1 MNLIV
6 DAVEKIKEEEEIDVE
21 VEFGIRTCNEKKRI
35 LESIKKIKNS
45 GDEDKLNYVNNL
57 YRFYSIFLNLNH
69 LVNSHPILYEKE
81 LKYHCN
87 TFYNFLNDKIV
98 DTSKR
103 VITGIITAIANDE
116 PLESFYKYLM
126 RPDIFEAEYR
136 LDEEKYNNTSE
147 EENDNMTEEENNNLF
162 PHNCSRKEFYI
173 FENYIQDQNR
183 KKIHCYLEKL
193 EKNGND
199 YKIRNIK
206 KLYRI
211 YNFFYEIKSLLYD
224 TDTFVYRDNS
234 YYSVD
239 EFYDFLIRVV
249 DSIKSDIIT
258 FIDMLQHDNFN
269 NKKLLSR
276 RSNLYKQTF
285 NIYLK

>member
-57 YRFYSIFLNLNH
+57 YRYYSIFLNLNH

>member
-21 VEFGIRTCNEKKRI
+21 VEFGIITCNEKKRI

-57 YRFYSIFLNLNH
+57 YRYYSIFLNLNH